1 MNNNY
6 NHYNSNSAWYE
17 DGANNKKDNTTY
29 EDVTSANATHKNCT
43 NDTENTPENYKPE
56 TMDNNTVDEIT
67 GMGDAG

>member
-1 MNNNY
+1 MKTVPTT
-6 NHYNSNSAWYE
+6 
-17 DGANNKKDNTTY
+17 KKTAQPMKMSPVPTQPI
-29 EDVTSANATHKNCT
+29 KCT